1 MITKRK
7 LVKVALPAVLHLIVI
22 ALRGIKRETLADLFE
37 SFLSGTEFGQTVYA
51 DYKANRPIEKKLTKA
66 LKSAEKSFIRDCKRQ
81 NRQPHESKRTAKELT
96 KKFKNDL
103 ELLGLDHADLH
114 KATMHPDSFR
124 TWLIENTID
133 MRPSLTPLEADYYSQ
148 LVDATA
154 KVYSTHLERTP
165 NYTNEAID
173 DANDKLER
181 ILAHQTANSTPVRP
195 PVIHT
200 SKEQTQGIL
209 YGSVPQIVRYYTE
222 RYLNHG
228 KASIE
233 AEISSE
239 INTQPGAH
247 IVIVGPPGSGKTQ
260 MACNV
265 ANRFRHQLSDEWAI
279 VAWLDASSP
288 TQLERSIISLG
299 IRLGLIDATGTDSE
313 GSISRLFSL
322 IPSYYVK
329 PSLLIYDNVNN
340 ISEISNYIPN
350 SKLLSLLITTRSD
363 EGWKNFDGW
372 TTYKL
377 TEFDKNTAVSLIM
390 AITNESDFDS
400 ASKIV
405 DYTGGLP
412 LTIGQIGATIQD
424 DPSLSLTTYYTQ
436 FTTATTTTNELIK
449 PIKGASHDKSADEIF
464 LINIRDLL
472 RRMNIDERAEAVRQ
486 LSALCYLSASG
497 VPTRWLTQDT
507 NAAAIRTHNRLVRS
521 AIISESE
528 DGTQSSIH
536 RLYAQL
542 LRNNWNT
549 IGIDIFHACDL
560 AEQTLIAVNVAL
572 SAVNLY
578 SEVRISTQQCIEQ
591 YIALSNQEYSVNF
604 LSRAALQ
611 RHLASVLHAADMTC
625 QQPEALHLNDSVNLA
640 IDRCTDK
647 TTRSSLHAYYA
658 NILRFA
664 GHHELALHHYSQ
676 AIGRLSLI
684 SRNRLIIEVS
694 FRREQAHCLLMD
706 HQPQKAISILE
717 RCRQKMEHRLGRTN
731 IHTIALLA
739 ELGFAYLNINRFQIV
754 TSMLDDASN
763 MEIDAH
769 DFFQLT
775 TVCYARNVL
784 GLAYISSGIHQNSN
798 EFHHFGLNLLYRNLC
813 IFQEHLPPEHTDSLS
828 YSENLAWAFAQLDQ
842 EEKALKQCEILLK
855 DISNFYGEHH
865 SHALNVRLNIG
876 NLMMNLRRFD
886 EAKVVLNSLENELAG
901 RLKPDST
908 VLANCRKSLG
918 DTLFLLNEFSAALE
932 VYEQIGYVGHS
943 LPLPFRK
950 SIAYDWY
957 VLSQRLSMSGHSK
970 EALRLGEL
978 ARSLCECEVGSRF

>member
-1 MITKRK
+1 MITKQK
-7 LVKVALPAVLHLIVI
+7 LVEVALPTFLHTTVI
-22 ALRGIKRETLADLFE
+22 TLRATKRETLADLFE
-37 SFLSGTEFGQTVYA
+37 SFLSGTEFGQTAYA
-51 DYKANRPIEKKLTKA
+51 DHKANRPLKKKLTKA
-66 LKSAEKSFIRDCKRQ
+66 LKSAKKSFLKDCKRQ
-81 NRQPHESKRTAKELT
+81 NRQPHQSKKIAT
-96 KKFKNDL
+96 KVTEKFANDL
-103 ELLGLDHADLH
+103 ELLDLGRDDLR
-114 KATMHPDSFR
+114 KATIHPDSFR
-124 TWLIENTID
+124 TWLIENTINTQT
-133 MRPSLTPLEADYYSQ
+133 SLTPLEADFYSQ
-148 LVDATA
+148 LVDTVA
-154 KVYSTHLERTP
+154 KVYSTHIERTL

-173 DANDKLER
+173 DVREKIDR
-181 ILAHQTANSTPVRP
+181 IIAYENASSTPVRP

-209 YGSVPQIVRYYTE
+209 FGRFPQIVKYYTE
-222 RYLNHG
+222 RYLNQG
-228 KASIE
+228 TESIE
-233 AEISSE
+233 ATISYD
-239 INTQPGAH
+239 INNQPGAH

-260 MACNV
+260 MACNIT
-265 ANRFRHQLSDEWAI
+265 NRFRRHFSDEWAI

-288 TQLERSIISLG
+288 TQLKRSIISLG
-299 IRLGLIDATGTDSE
+299 IRLGLIDATETDSE
-313 GSISRLFSL
+313 SSISRLLSI
-322 IPSYYVK
+322 IPSYYAK

-350 SKLLSLLITTRSD
+350 SELLSLLITTRSD

-436 FTTATTTTNELIK
+436 LTTATTNELIK
-449 PIKGASHDKSADEIF
+449 PIKGASHDKSADKIF
-464 LINIRDLL
+464 LTSICDLL
-472 RRMNIDERAEAVRQ
+472 RRMNIEERSEAVRQ

-497 VPTRWLTQDT
+497 IPTGWLAQDT
-507 NAAAIRTHNRLVRS
+507 NATAIRTHKRLVR
-521 AIISESE
+521 ATIVSESE

-536 RLYAQL
+536 RLHAQI
-542 LRNNWNT
+542 LRNNWNAL
-549 IGIDIFHACDL
+549 GIDIYHACDL
-560 AEQTLIAVNVAL
+560 AEQTLISVNVAL

-578 SEVRISTQQCIEQ
+578 SEVRISTQRCIEQ
-591 YIALSNQEYSVNF
+591 YIALSNQDYSVNF
-604 LSRAALQ
+604 LSRATLQ
-611 RHLASVLHAADMTC
+611 RHLASVIHAADMTC
-625 QQPEALHLNDSVNLA
+625 QQPEALHLNDSVLLA
-640 IDRCTDK
+640 INRCADK

-664 GHHELALHHYSQ
+664 GHHELALNHYSQ

-684 SRNRLIIEVS
+684 SQERLIIEVS

-731 IHTIALLA
+731 IYTIAILT
-739 ELGFAYLNINRFQIV
+739 ELGFAYLNINRFQIAI
-754 TSMLDDASN
+754 SMLDETSD

-769 DFFQLT
+769 NFFQLT
-775 TVCYARNVL
+775 TISYARNVL
-784 GLAYISSGIHQNSN
+784 GLAYISSGIHQHSN
-798 EFHHFGLNLLYRNLC
+798 ELQHFGLNLLYRNLC
-813 IFQEHLPPEHTDSLS
+813 IFQEYLPPEHTDSLS
-828 YSENLAWAFAQLDQ
+828 YSEDLAWAFAQLNQ
-842 EEKALKQCEILLK
+842 GERALKQFEILLK
-855 DISNFYGEHH
+855 EISDYYGEHH

-876 NLMMNLRRFD
+876 NLLMKLRRFD
-886 EAKVVLNSLENELAG
+886 KAKVVLESLENELAG

-918 DTLFLLNEFSAALE
+918 DTLFLLNDFSSALE
-932 VYEQIGYVGHS
+932 VYEKIGYVGHS
-943 LPLPFRK
+943 LPVPFRN
-950 SIAYDWY
+950 SIAHDWY
-957 VLSQRLSMSGHSK
+957 VLGQHLSMNGHSR

-978 ARSLCECEVGSRF
+978 VRSLCECEVGSSS